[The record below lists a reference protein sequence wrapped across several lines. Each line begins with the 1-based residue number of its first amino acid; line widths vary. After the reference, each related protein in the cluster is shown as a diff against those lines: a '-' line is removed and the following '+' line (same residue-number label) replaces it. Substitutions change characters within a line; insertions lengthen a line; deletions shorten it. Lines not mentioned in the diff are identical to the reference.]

1 MKLRRVIVSTLL
13 LMSAFVFYAHGAEA
27 AQVKLFFIAVDD
39 NGQSGK
45 KIGCNDSVVAVDVDA
60 ARSASPLKTAYQRLL
75 SVRADSYSPRKLS
88 NPLAKSRLRVKS
100 VAVRNGTAVVRL
112 AGRLTSDGVCD
123 DPRIEAQLT
132 ETALQF
138 PTVERVSVFVNGVA
152 LSELL
157 SGR

>member
-1 MKLRRVIVSTLL
+1 MKLRRMLVTAL
-13 LMSAFVFYAHGAEA
+13 LMTMAVICSVRGADA
-27 AQVKLFFIAVDD
+27 RQIKLFFIDLDD

-45 KIGCNDSVVAVDVDA
+45 KIGCNDSVVPVDVDV
-60 ARSASPLKTAYQRLL
+60 ARAASPLKTAYQRLL
-75 SVRADSYSPRKLS
+75 SIRADSYSPRKLS
-88 NPLAKSRLRVKS
+88 NPLSKSRLRVKS

-112 AGRLTSDGVCD
+112 TGRLVSAGVCE

-152 LSELL
+152 LSKLL